1 MEFFIIPSNTPAHH
15 YSKFNNMKNPLISLK
30 FLRVRSSEVQGLLKN
45 DIKLIKTSRL
55 LKTPG
60 GMFCYAIAYPSLVRD
75 DLDIVFLEY
84 IPCSCLGV
92 ILGVDKAEP
101 VLIILSRIV
110 GLIVESRI
118 TSFFAELDV
127 TQVRLDRPDAVEDLP
142 AAH

>member
-60 GMFCYAIAYPSLVRD
+60 GMFCYARH
-75 DLDIVFLEY
+75 LEV
-84 IPCSCLGV
+84 CS
-92 ILGVDKAEP
+92 AM
-101 VLIILSRIV
+101 
-110 GLIVESRI
+110 
-118 TSFFAELDV
+118 
-127 TQVRLDRPDAVEDLP
+127 LP
-142 AAH
+142 HIHH

>member
-1 MEFFIIPSNTPAHH
+1 MRIMEEMELFTIPSNTPAHH

-60 GMFCYAIAYPSLVRD
+60 GMFCYATAYPSLVRD

-92 ILGVDKAEP
+92 IL
-101 VLIILSRIV
+101 
-110 GLIVESRI
+110 
-118 TSFFAELDV
+118 
-127 TQVRLDRPDAVEDLP
+127 
-142 AAH
+142 